1 MAELACGVAEDDREW
16 LKEET
21 LYEGS
26 GQGF

>member
-16 LKEET
+16 LKEEN